1 LTWSQQREV
10 DNRQKIFGVFQRTT
24 SSVPFSV
31 NRGQD
36 ESAITEGIMRY
47 SWRATPL
54 GSRIDRMIRQ
64 NCRSIIIDPISDP
77 AVPVYECNN
86 FILSSGGKRTCQRG
100 LASWV
105 ESGQNLPWNITD
117 G

>member
-10 DNRQKIFGVFQRTT
+10 DNHQKIFGVFQRTT

-47 SWRATPL
+47 SWRAP
-54 GSRIDRMIRQ
+54 
-64 NCRSIIIDPISDP
+64 P
-77 AVPVYECNN
+77 
-86 FILSSGGKRTCQRG
+86 
-100 LASWV
+100 WV
-105 ESGQNLPWNITD
+105 LE
-117 G
+117 